1 LSEKLPVV
9 SGRDVIKALAKAG
22 FRVIRQKGS
31 HVRLERV
38 QARKVIKLTVP
49 MHETLK
55 RGTLRQII
63 TDVEMSVEEFLELLH

>member
-1 LSEKLPVV
+1 MSEKLPVV